1 MKQNKPTNYQ
11 VVALYEPPIS
21 CVYNL
26 EAISTFL
33 EEDCSPHEVYAF
45 LESMEQCL
53 VEHAE
58 FADEKEGQSER
69 FLTLRQIKQVFGQ
82 IAGYGN
88 R

>member
-1 MKQNKPTNYQ
+1 MKQRTDCKWQ
-11 VVALYEPPIS
+11 VVATYEAGS
-21 CVYNL
+21 LDLGVMKTY
-26 EAISTFL
+26 L
-33 EEDCSPHEVYAF
+33 EERSSPEEVYAF
-45 LESMEQCL
+45 LETMEQCL

-58 FADEKEGQSER
+58 FTDDKEGQSER